1 MIRNYLVAICM
12 VGAIGGTATAEEL
25 DAEISTSAQSAPIPG
40 KAVAQAAS
48 CLPTEPCSLSPAD
61 AKARSAEDAKARVAM
76 ALLFMGIKN
85 NCGQRPCALRL
96 VTSR

>member
-25 DAEISTSAQSAPIPG
+25 DAERSASAQRAPILG
-40 KAVAQAAS
+40 KAVAQEAS
-48 CLPTEPCSLSPAD
+48 CLQAKPCSLSPAG
-61 AKARSAEDAKARVAM
+61 AKRRSPEDAKARVAM

-96 VTSR
+96 ATSR